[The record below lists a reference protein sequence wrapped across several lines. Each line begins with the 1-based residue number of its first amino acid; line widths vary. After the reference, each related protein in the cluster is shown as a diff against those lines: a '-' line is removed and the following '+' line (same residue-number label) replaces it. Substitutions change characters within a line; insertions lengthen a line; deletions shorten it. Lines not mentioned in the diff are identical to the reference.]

1 MLRCAEDPNSN
12 GEPQR
17 FRCNTQL
24 DDFLQLQRVG
34 RTGRKRQGFVHVL
47 LAEGREESNWNKA
60 REAYNQVQRSIV
72 RGDQLELYDDVER
85 LLPDH
90 VKPECLEM
98 MMEIQEYDRSATERS
113 RETAAKGPSK
123 KRKRNDDP
131 ARDIPP
137 GACTGFVSV
146 ADLLVKQKD
155 KKRKK
160 VARFDENAGL
170 DDDTDEEIEAGLFA
184 PRRAT
189 SMSAV
194 PSTPPKISL
203 KRAKT
208 MASKGKKRKAAAR
221 KPKRVRADDTEM
233 TSSQFARIGAE
244 DSDDKEI
251 ERGLQSASVRRP
263 SRSPSLIPSGSSR
276 PTSPDLPLA
285 QNQSVID
292 ICTSAA
298 PSRSPSPSHEVRH
311 ATPATP
317 RSSENVL
324 ASQHIPPSPTKSRST
339 PEPYATAAAA
349 TPESHGGCSDRNVHE
364 CEPSKEED
372 SLAWLLEDSEDGEDV
387 ESGPSRPRPSTSKLS
402 GSDVI
407 AVEDSELEDESP
419 IILISSPM
427 RPAPREASPP
437 TISSPPRLWPS
448 APHDSPIAPPPSLP
462 IRVAGRAKKRL
473 AIADSSSPAHPP
485 LSQKRLRR
493 RASES
498 PSPSPPPP
506 LRPPPTSPAKKR
518 RRQKIK
524 VRDTAAAARL
534 NPWIDVEAAHSGD
547 EVSGG
552 SAEEEEEEDGEDH
565 GNDQRFVTDLPP
577 TQVSP
582 SYDQSAV
589 YRQSLLSQAPAGR
602 PFAAP
607 VFAAPPVRRGG
618 RVQGLLRAD
627 AARRRQDVDVARSS
641 SPPPDEEDYY
651 MLGSFVVDDETE
663 ILSVMQSSEP

>member
-1 MLRCAEDPNSN
+1 
-12 GEPQR
+12 
-17 FRCNTQL
+17 
-24 DDFLQLQRVG
+24 
-34 RTGRKRQGFVHVL
+34 VL
-47 LAEGREESNWNKA
+47 LAEGREETNWNKA
-60 REAYNQVQRSIV
+60 RDAYSQVQRSIV

-131 ARDIPP
+131 TRDIPP
-137 GACTGFVSV
+137 GASTGFVSV
-146 ADLLVKQKD
+146 ADLLVKQKKD

-194 PSTPPKISL
+194 PSTPPKINL

-208 MASKGKKRKAAAR
+208 MATKKKKGKAAAP
-221 KPKRVRADDTEM
+221 KPKRIRADVTEM
-233 TSSQFARIGAE
+233 TSSQFARVGAE

-251 ERGLQSASVRRP
+251 ERGLRSASVRRP
-263 SRSPSLIPSGSSR
+263 SRSPSLVPSGSSR

-317 RSSENVL
+317 RSSGNVL
-324 ASQHIPPSPTKSRST
+324 AQHVPPSPAKSSAT
-339 PEPYATAAAA
+339 HEPDATAAPA
-349 TPESHGGCSDRNVHE
+349 PEWHCDSDGGCSDRNIHLNEE

-372 SLAWLLEDSEDGEDV
+372 SLAWLLEDSEDGV
-387 ESGPSRPRPSTSKLS
+387 EMESSPRPSTSKLPD
-402 GSDVI
+402 SDVI

-427 RPAPREASPP
+427 RPAPHEASPP
-437 TISSPPRLWPS
+437 ALSPPPRLWPS
-448 APHDSPIAPPPSLP
+448 VHDSPIVVPSPSLP
-462 IRVAGRAKKRL
+462 IRAAGRAKKRL
-473 AIADSSSPAHPP
+473 AVADSSSPAHPP

-493 RASES
+493 RPSES
-498 PSPSPPPP
+498 LSSPPP
-506 LRPPPTSPAKKR
+506 LRPPPTPPAKKR

-547 EVSGG
+547 EVSDG
-552 SAEEEEEEDGEDH
+552 SALPSSEMGEEDGSDR
-565 GNDQRFVTDLPP
+565 RFVTDLPA
-577 TQVSP
+577 TQASP

-602 PFAAP
+602 PFAVPA
-607 VFAAPPVRRGG
+607 FAAPPVRRGG
-618 RVQGLLRAD
+618 GVRGLLRAD
-627 AARRRQDVDVARSS
+627 ATRRRQDVEVARSS

>member
-1 MLRCAEDPNSN
+1 
-12 GEPQR
+12 
-17 FRCNTQL
+17 
-24 DDFLQLQRVG
+24 VG
-34 RTGRKRQGFVHVL
+34 RTGRKREGFVHVL
-47 LAEGREESNWNKA
+47 LAEGREETNWNKA
-60 REAYNQVQRSIV
+60 REAYNQVQRSII

-113 RETAAKGPSK
+113 RQTAAKGPSK

-131 ARDIPP
+131 TRDIPP
-137 GACTGFVSV
+137 GASTGFVSV
-146 ADLLVKQKD
+146 ADLLVKQKKD

-194 PSTPPKISL
+194 PSTPPKINL

-208 MASKGKKRKAAAR
+208 MANKKKKGKAAAPR
-221 KPKRVRADDTEM
+221 PKRVRADDTEM
-233 TSSQFARIGAE
+233 TSSQFARVGAE

-251 ERGLQSASVRRP
+251 ERGLRSAPVRRP
-263 SRSPSLIPSGSSR
+263 SRPPSLVPSGSSR

-292 ICTSAA
+292 ICTSAS
-298 PSRSPSPSHEVRH
+298 SRSPSPSYEVQH
-311 ATPATP
+311 STPVTP
-317 RSSENVL
+317 RSSGNIL
-324 ASQHIPPSPTKSRST
+324 TSQHVPPSPAKSST
-339 PEPYATAAAA
+339 IHEPDAAAA
-349 TPESHGGCSDRNVHE
+349 PESHCGSDGGCSDRNIHLNE

-372 SLAWLLEDSEDGEDV
+372 SLAWLLEDSEDGEGM
-387 ESGPSRPRPSTSKLS
+387 ESGPSQPRPSTSKLPD
-402 GSDVI
+402 SDVI

-419 IILISSPM
+419 IIFISSPT
-427 RPAPREASPP
+427 RPAPHETSPP
-437 TISSPPRLWPS
+437 AISSPPRLWPS
-448 APHDSPIAPPPSLP
+448 VPHDSPVIVPSPSLP
-462 IRVAGRAKKRL
+462 VRAAGRAKKRL
-473 AIADSSSPAHPP
+473 AVADSSSPAHPP

-493 RASES
+493 RSSES
-498 PSPSPPPP
+498 HSPSPPPP
-506 LRPPPTSPAKKR
+506 LPAASSPHPPAKKR
-518 RRQKIK
+518 RRQKLK

-547 EVSGG
+547 EVSDG
-552 SAEEEEEEDGEDH
+552 SASASSEAGEEDGSDR
-565 GNDQRFVTDLPP
+565 RFVTDLPP
-577 TQVSP
+577 TQASP

-602 PFAAP
+602 SFAVP

-618 RVQGLLRAD
+618 GVRGLLRAD
-627 AARRRQDVDVARSS
+627 VARRRQDIEVARTS